1 MKQEKK
7 LNLLALSVTAL
18 LLVAC
23 ESNSKYSGIDTAV
36 LEEVQSEF
44 EDIKT
49 GNSASETHTPSEDIL
64 QALVPGL
71 TLDSEVLRP
80 VEERF
85 DFTIKDSLDVR
96 DFFTLLTE
104 GTDFS
109 IAVHPAIEG
118 TVSSLDLKN
127 VTLEEA
133 LEQVSELYGFALN
146 KSGDVFQVLPGG
158 MQTRIFKIDYL
169 NVSRQGNSNMQITSI
184 GISQSAGAGGAG
196 GVGGGF
202 GQNSIVSQTAGFG
215 GAGGLGGRGGAM
227 GGGAGGLNS
236 GGAMINTLTEAD
248 YWEELEE
255 IILDIVNANPAPS
268 SSLLGALSAGTEQR
282 SVVVSPHTGMIVV
295 RAYPNELEQVAD
307 FLEQSQSALQR
318 QVVLEAKILE
328 VELKEGYQSG
338 IDLRALGRLNGNN
351 EISAQFNFVGEQLNA
366 NSSPLAVSYDARD
379 FDGVIQLLETQGVV
393 QVISS
398 PRISTLNNQKAVFKV
413 GDEQFFLTNAN
424 TTSFGAGD
432 QSTTNQNTNL
442 QPFFSGIALDV
453 TPQISDQGDII
464 LHIHPILSQVQED
477 LKIING
483 NEFPLANSTT
493 RESDSIARAANG
505 EVIVISGLMQTRS
518 RGQESGVPGLKDA
531 PVIGNAFEQ
540 NQRETVKTELVILLR
555 AMVDDEDLM
564 PSLIEEH
571 QDGFEELRRQID
583 PYYR

>member
-1 MKQEKK
+1 MKKK
-7 LNLLALSVTAL
+7 IIFSKFAFALTVLMLS
-18 LLVAC
+18 AC
-23 ESNSKYSGIDTAV
+23 GSTSKYAGNNTDV
-36 LEEVQSEF
+36 LVEIQSEI
-44 EDIKT
+44 EDIQAA
-49 GNSASETHTPSEDIL
+49 GSAANNESAPEDIL

-71 TLDSEVLRP
+71 TLNSDVLKP

-85 DFTIKDSLDVR
+85 DFVIQDSLDVR

-133 LEQVSELYGFALN
+133 LEQVSSLYGFALN
-146 KSGDVFQVLPGG
+146 KSGDVYQVLPGG

-184 GISQSAGAGGAG
+184 GITQSGVGGNGGGGAG
-196 GVGGGF
+196 FSPNG
-202 GQNSIVSQTAGFG
+202 IVAQTTGLAG
-215 GAGGLGGRGGAM
+215 GGRGGAGA
-227 GGGAGGLNS
+227 GGIGAGAGGLNS
-236 GGAMINTLTEAD
+236 GGASINTMTDAD
-248 YWEELEE
+248 YWTELED
-255 IILDIVNANPAPS
+255 IIQDIVNANPTPTN
-268 SSLLGALSAGTEQR
+268 SLFGALASSAEQR
-282 SVVVSPHTGMIVV
+282 SVIVSPHTGMIVV

-307 FLEQSQSALQR
+307 FLAQSQSALQR

-328 VELKEGYQSG
+328 VELKEGFQSG
-338 IDLRALGRLNGNN
+338 IDLRALGSLNGTN
-351 EISAQFNFVGEQLNA
+351 EISAQFNFVGDQLSA
-366 NSSPLAVSYDARD
+366 NSTPMAVSYDARD
-379 FDGVIQLLETQGVV
+379 FDGVIQLLETQGTV

-432 QSTTNQNTNL
+432 QATTNQNTSL

-477 LKIING
+477 IKIING

-493 RESDSIARAANG
+493 RESDSIARASNG
-505 EVIVISGLMQTRS
+505 EVIVISGLMQTKS
-518 RGQESGVPGLKDA
+518 RGQESGVPGVKDI
-531 PVIGNAFEQ
+531 PIIGNGFEQ

-555 AMVDDEDLM
+555 AMVDEDDLM
-564 PSLIEEH
+564 SSLIQEH